1 MINHVLSV
9 GGVALSTSKK
19 KKVAAA
25 TAMTTNDCLS
35 LIVSNSF
42 AFILHY
48 ALILTQHYSQQST
61 LFLVESELGV
71 FIGGGISPI
80 PNPQKNFSY
89 PLDNSS

>member
-9 GGVALSTSKK
+9 GG
-19 KKVAAA
+19 AAFFNLESEKGGIA

-71 FIGGGISPI
+71 FIGTDISPI
-80 PNPQKNFSY
+80 PNPQSPKKFLL
-89 PLDNSS
+89 PP